1 MLCTNCYNAPA
12 TYHYKTI
19 TNGVVKEE
27 HLCKDCA
34 MKLKYGSSQGGGFTD
49 LLSGFFNTQRPQTR
63 VCPVCGTTEGEVSK
77 TAQVGC
83 PKCYETFRNL
93 LDPYIRRVQ
102 GSDTHVGATPAKGP
116 DLKDSEVE
124 KLKKELQQAVEKQE
138 YEQAAKIRDEIK
150 KLEGG
155 DNK

>member
-34 MKLKYGSSQGGGFTD
+34 MKLKYGAPQGGGLTD
-49 LLSGFFNTQRPQTR
+49 LLSGFFNAQRPQAK
-63 VCPVCGTTEGEVSK
+63 VCPNCGTTEAEVSR

-83 PKCYETFRNL
+83 PECYKTFSSM

-102 GSDTHVGATPAKGP
+102 GSDTHVGATPTKEP
-116 DLKDSEVE
+116 ELKLSEVE
-124 KLKKELQQAVEKQE
+124 KLKGELQQAVEKQE
-138 YEQAAKIRDEIK
+138 YERAAEIRDKIK

-155 DNK
+155 DKE